1 MIRTLYARS
10 RSLMAKASL
19 RLAIR
24 LCNRSQIQN
33 ALFEKWDI
41 PEATRAHGAF
51 RHDKT
56 CSSLHIRG
64 LNKESG
70 TIRGTIVH
78 AVQSI
83 KTPLSRTLLPSEY
96 NRDKRHYEKLTGSP
110 EDNLVTAGIH
120 PDMDHLWDYNDGPP
134 AMGTF
139 DLIISQAMLE
149 HLIDPYRHVSDLA
162 AQLNPGGHLILH
174 THPPGFPYHRHPVDC
189 IRFYPDWFEETAR
202 ALGLNVAQRYIG
214 DLRIC
219 YMLRSPAQHPEHA
232 T

>member
-1 MIRTLYARS
+1 
-10 RSLMAKASL
+10 MAKASL
-19 RLAIR
+19 RLTLR

-33 ALFEKWDI
+33 AVFEKWDI

-51 RHDKT
+51 RHDKS
-56 CSSLHIRG
+56 CSNLHMRG
-64 LNKESG
+64 LTKESG

-78 AVQSI
+78 AVQGI
-83 KTPLSRTLLPSEY
+83 KTPIRRTLLPGEY
-96 NRDKRHYEKLTGSP
+96 NQDKAHYAHLTDTQEG
-110 EDNLVTAGIH
+110 DIITAGIH
-120 PDMDHLWDYNDGPP
+120 PDMDYHWNYNDVPP

-149 HLIDPYRHVSDLA
+149 HLIDPYKHVTDLS

-189 IRFYPDWFEETAR
+189 IRFYPDWFEETAN

-219 YMLRSPAQHPEHA
+219 YMLRKPPQHDKDAARLP
-232 T
+232 